1 MGRHG
6 LRRRQRDDRRE
17 RPSRSATTDATFQPG
32 TRIAR
37 ELLDLGAQ
45 KVFTFRGGKNRLKVM
60 FDAFNVLNVNTITGY
75 ASNTLS
81 SSNFNAPSAIIPPRV
96 FRVGAQIVF

>member
-1 MGRHG
+1 M
-6 LRRRQRDDRRE
+6 
-17 RPSRSATTDATFQPG
+17 
-32 TRIAR
+32 
-37 ELLDLGAQ
+37 
-45 KVFTFRGGKNRLKVM
+45 KVM

-81 SSNFNAPSAIIPPRV
+81 SANFNAPNAIIPPRV